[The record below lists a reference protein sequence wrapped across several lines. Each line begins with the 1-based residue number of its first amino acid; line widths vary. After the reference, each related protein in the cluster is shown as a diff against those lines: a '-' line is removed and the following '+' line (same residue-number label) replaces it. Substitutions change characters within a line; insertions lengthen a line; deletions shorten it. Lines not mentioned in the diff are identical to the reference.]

1 MCACAAV
8 DGSSLAESADGPDE
22 TLQQLYTRRY
32 IRPVTL
38 YYVLRVCRSGTDVV
52 EHELRNRE
60 LRIEEGVD
68 GVTPPPADDGITIN
82 GRDPGVSGDCPVAGV
97 VLVTAHPKSR
107 VDRLEDARFNLLR
120 PVDARPLWQRG
131 RPEQEDA

>member
-1 MCACAAV
+1 M
-8 DGSSLAESADGPDE
+8 
-22 TLQQLYTRRY
+22 
-32 IRPVTL
+32 
-38 YYVLRVCRSGTDVV
+38 V